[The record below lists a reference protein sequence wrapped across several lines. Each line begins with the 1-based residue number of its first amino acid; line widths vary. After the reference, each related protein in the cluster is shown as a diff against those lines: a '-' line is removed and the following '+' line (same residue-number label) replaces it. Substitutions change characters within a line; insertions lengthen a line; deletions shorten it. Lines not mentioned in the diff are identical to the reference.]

1 MTVMTG
7 RAFLFVQHERDRQVH
22 LILRNLSIF
31 APHLLFLDPCAAD
44 VPNRLA
50 GPGDSL
56 VDASSKLFADVE
68 LISVTL
74 ATDMWGRLAD
84 FLSGR
89 TPAAF
94 YECTDI
100 ASAAGIVGPPR
111 GKRAVLQARLLVQS
125 PLAASPSRC
134 ALPPDE

>member
-1 MTVMTG
+1 MPQISACWSAILLCGPASAVKRFGQTSTGAAYPGGASTAMTVMTG
-7 RAFLFVQHERDRQVH
+7 HAFLFVQHERDRQVH

-74 ATDMWGRLAD
+74 ATDM
-84 FLSGR
+84 
-89 TPAAF
+89 
-94 YECTDI
+94 
-100 ASAAGIVGPPR
+100 
-111 GKRAVLQARLLVQS
+111 
-125 PLAASPSRC
+125 
-134 ALPPDE
+134 